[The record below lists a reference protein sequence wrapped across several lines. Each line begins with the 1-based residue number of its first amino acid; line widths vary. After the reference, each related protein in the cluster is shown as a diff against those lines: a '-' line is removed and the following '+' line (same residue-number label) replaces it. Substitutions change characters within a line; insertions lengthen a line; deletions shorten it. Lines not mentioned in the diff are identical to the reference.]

1 MDLTVFEK
9 NYLRED
15 LPEIHP
21 GDTIKVTQKIREG
34 DKERLASFEGL
45 VLACKHGKGITA
57 TFTVRRVVD
66 GVGVERSFPLHS
78 PVIPKIE
85 VMRRSKV
92 RRAKLYYIREKA
104 AREVRRKMKSL
115 RSEAK
120 KTDAVSLAEVTNGEE
135 TIPIPTES

>member
-21 GDTIKVTQKIREG
+21 GDTIKVTQKIKEG

-66 GVGVERSFPLHS
+66 GVGVERIFPLHS
-78 PVIPKIE
+78 PVISKIE

-115 RSEAK
+115 RSEAEK
-120 KTDAVSLAEVTNGEE
+120 KDTVSPAEVT
-135 TIPIPTES
+135 

>member
-21 GDTIKVTQKIREG
+21 GDTIKVTQKIKEG

-66 GVGVERSFPLHS
+66 GVGVERIFPLHS
-78 PVIPKIE
+78 PVISKIE

-115 RSEAK
+115 RSEAEK
-120 KTDAVSLAEVTNGEE
+120 KDTVSPAEVTNGEE
-135 TIPIPTES
+135 TIPAPTES